1 MTWKKIVRVSDQQ
14 IILDLPDSFQ
24 QKRVMI
30 IVEDIADE
38 RADKIKLMRDA
49 ANDPL
54 YLADMQEVQADF
66 RAIDGETL

>member
-1 MTWKKIVRVSDQQ
+1 MRVSDQQ

-30 IVEDIADE
+30 VVEDIADE

>member
-14 IILDLPDSFQ
+14 IILDLPDSFH

-30 IVEDIADE
+30 VVEDIADE
-38 RADKIKLMRDA
+38 RADKIKLMREA

-54 YLADMQEVQADF
+54 YLADMQEVQDDF
-66 RAIDGETL
+66 RAIDGETI

>member
-14 IILDLPDSFQ
+14 IILDLPDLFQ

-30 IVEDIADE
+30 VVEDIADE

>member
-30 IVEDIADE
+30 VVEDIADE